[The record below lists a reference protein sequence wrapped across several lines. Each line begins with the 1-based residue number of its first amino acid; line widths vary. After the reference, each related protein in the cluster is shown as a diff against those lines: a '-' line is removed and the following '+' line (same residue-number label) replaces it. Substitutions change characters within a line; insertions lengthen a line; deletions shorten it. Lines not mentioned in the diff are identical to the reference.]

1 MIGCRSPSS
10 FGNFACR
17 LRKEDCASASLF
29 CEESCTTKP
38 PAVFSV
44 ASGALRV
51 EGGGAAA
58 VRARAGGA
66 AAGSLG
72 CGSSEIGPLLRAAE
86 AVAAFGAA
94 GAAFGT
100 AGGAVGRGA
109 AAGACAAGN
118 WVVTGLPLT
127 SDASG

>member
-38 PAVFSV
+38 AAALSV
-44 ASGALRV
+44 ASGVVRV
-51 EGGGAAA
+51 EAGGTAA
-58 VRARAGGA
+58 VRVRAGGA

-72 CGSSEIGPLLRAAE
+72 GGSSETGPLVRAAE
-86 AVAAFGAA
+86 AVAALGAA
-94 GAAFGT
+94 GAAFG
-100 AGGAVGRGA
+100 RGA
-109 AAGACAAGN
+109 AAACVGAG
-118 WVVTGLPLT
+118 WLVTGFPLI
-127 SDASG
+127 SGALRPT

>member
-51 EGGGAAA
+51 EGGGVAAI
-58 VRARAGGA
+58 RARAGGA

-86 AVAAFGAA
+86 AVVAAFGAA
-94 GAAFGT
+94 GAALGA

-109 AAGACAAGN
+109 AAACAAAG
-118 WVVTGLPLT
+118 
-127 SDASG
+127 

>member
-1 MIGCRSPSS
+1 MSGWRSQTS
-10 FGNFACR
+10 FGIFACR
-17 LRKEDCASASLF
+17 LGKEDCASASLF
-29 CEESCTTKP
+29 CEASGTTKP

-94 GAAFGT
+94 GDAFGAAGT
-100 AGGAVGRGA
+100 ALNRA
-109 AAGACAAGN
+109 AAA
-118 WVVTGLPLT
+118 
-127 SDASG
+127 